1 MSEEVKISTMGMNC
15 PKPLI
20 ETRKALKKMEPGQV
34 LVIVGDHK
42 ISLTEIPNAMNNT
55 GDKVLST
62 EETDTGWIIKIEKA

>member
-1 MSEEVKISTMGMNC
+1 MSEDVEISTMGMNC

-20 ETRKALKKMEPGQV
+20 ETRKALKKMESGQI

-62 EETDTGWIIKIEKA
+62 EETDTGWIIKIQKV